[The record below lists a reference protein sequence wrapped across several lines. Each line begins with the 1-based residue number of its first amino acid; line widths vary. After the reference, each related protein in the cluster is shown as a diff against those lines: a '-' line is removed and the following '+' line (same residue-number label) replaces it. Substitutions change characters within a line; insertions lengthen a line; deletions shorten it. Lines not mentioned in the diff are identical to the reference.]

1 MAGDE
6 IKPQPHPSLNLP
18 QSHSTVELSIIN
30 TTTDLVCPAERL
42 LEPVQKGHEFMN
54 LPTFAFLVEN
64 KNLGKT
70 IMFDLGCRKDWWNHS
85 PATYA
90 AIKEGIPG
98 INIPKN
104 VNEIQ
109 REGDV
114 DDRKID
120 AVVWSH
126 WHFDHTGDLSL
137 FPQSTD
143 LYVGPGFSEAFMPGY
158 PTNKDC
164 PILDADFKGR
174 TVHEP
179 SFDTNTKIGAFP
191 SHDFF
196 GDGSFYLL
204 DVPGHAVGHISG
216 FARTTPDTFVFMGG
230 DICHF
235 GGSYRPSAYAPMPG
249 TIPSSVPLDRHIPT
263 PCPCSFFQGSHPDP
277 KNLRTSPFYNVTRE
291 PGGWYVDP
299 PTAQKSVKSLEAF
312 DADENVF
319 VCVAHDGGLLPV
331 VDFFPNGTMTDWKKK
346 GWKERSK
353 WGFLNELPIDG
364 KPPKPWIAPGRVKE
378 GKVLS
383 QEDL

>member
-18 QSHSTVELSIIN
+18 QSNSTVEVSIIN
-30 TTTDLVCPAERL
+30 TTTDLVCPAKSL
-42 LEPVQKGHEFMN
+42 VEPVQKGHEYLN
-54 LPTFAFLVEN
+54 LPTFAFLIEN
-64 KNLGKT
+64 KHTGRT
-70 IMFDLGCRKDWWNHS
+70 IMFDLGCRKDWWNLS
-85 PATYA
+85 PAAYA
-90 AIKEGIPG
+90 SFKNDIPG

-104 VNEIQ
+104 VNEIL
-109 REGDV
+109 REGGV
-114 DDRKID
+114 DERKID

-126 WHFDHTGDLSL
+126 WHPDHIGDLSL

-143 LYVGPGFSEAFMPGY
+143 LYVGPGFSENFMPGY

-164 PILDADFKGR
+164 PILDAEFKGR

-179 SFDTNTKIGAFP
+179 SFNTNTKIGAFP

-235 GGSYRPSAYAPMPG
+235 GGSYRPTVYAPMPG
-249 TIPSSVPLDRHIPT
+249 TIPSSVPLDHHLPT

-277 KNLRTSPFYNVTRE
+277 KNLQTSPFYHVTQE

-299 PTAQKSVKSLEAF
+299 PTATKSVKSLEEF

-319 VCVAHDGGLLPV
+319 VCVAHDGGLIPV
-331 VDFFPNGTMTDWKKK
+331 VDFFPNGTINDWKRK
-346 GWKERSK
+346 GWKESSK
-353 WGFLNELPIDG
+353 WGFLNELPVDG
-364 KPPKPWIAPGRVKE
+364 KPAKPWITPGQIKE

-383 QEDL
+383 MEDP